1 MRQPIDTVLLSV
13 YFYIFLLFWTLRSQ
27 NVGWILWIW
36 LKLQKLVFCKAYRN
50 RKKMW
55 QQNAPFRKKI
65 ILPVSHSTMHRE
77 TVPPKMGTVLDQN
90 RELLP
95 SIGLIWGWRVRNNL
109 RLFLTLMMK
118 QFLQIY
124 INWGS
129 LGNHQGNGLHMP
141 CILVWRQTLTTT
153 NMFFSSFAS
162 CKRVVLIAHW
172 LAPLLYFAFGVRT
185 QLVTSNYPTHRL
197 FLASKSCTTS
207 SSNDCLLC
215 AQVVGYRC
223 NFYSKFLGEGK
234 KTMTAINLS
243 TPSDMEARIIE
254 LNQFRLNN
262 TLTHTSRRRR
272 KSWKLT

>member
-65 ILPVSHSTMHRE
+65 ILPVSHSTVHRE

-162 CKRVVLIAHW
+162 CKSRFDCSLTGPSALFRVRCTNTIGYLQLSHSPPVPRLQVMHHFILKW
-172 LAPLLYFAFGVRT
+172 L
-185 QLVTSNYPTHRL
+185 
-197 FLASKSCTTS
+197 LA
-207 SSNDCLLC
+207 LC
-215 AQVVGYRC
+215 ASG
-223 NFYSKFLGEGK
+223 G
-234 KTMTAINLS
+234 I
-243 TPSDMEARIIE
+243 
-254 LNQFRLNN
+254 
-262 TLTHTSRRRR
+262 
-272 KSWKLT
+272 